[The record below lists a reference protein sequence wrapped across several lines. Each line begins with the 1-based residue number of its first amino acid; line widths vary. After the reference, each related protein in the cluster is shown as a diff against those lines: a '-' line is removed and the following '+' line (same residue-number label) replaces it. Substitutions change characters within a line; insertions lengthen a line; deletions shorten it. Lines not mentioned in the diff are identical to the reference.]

1 MLEKYIKQ
9 LLNENDEVVVPKLG
23 TFVAGYAG
31 SEISGIKVAP
41 PSKKIHFY
49 EKLKSD
55 KNELLRKRVTEAEG
69 ISIFDFQ
76 SELEKMTTKIDDELR
91 NSGSSHISH
100 LGIIKKKPDGSLEFE
115 QDDDNLLDD
124 SFGLPSLERKPLNKR
139 DNQQDD
145 KEDVVVAASNEDEPV
160 FDRDEQKEKSENED
174 TKDDAIYATLGDR
187 LIKDPVEEEERLKK
201 EKEDFI
207 KSTSHVENPPVK
219 KENAPPVINV
229 EQEDEEEEEEEEK
242 SSLVV
247 WLIAIPIL
255 FAFVFLLYIYT
266 DSGAMASVKALLGQ
280 KPATTIVTN
289 ETNTDP
295 VTEVDNSTDATT
307 DNTTTS
313 DNASNTGDNTADN
326 STDNSTDNT
335 TTTDNSVN
343 NGTDPSTEYTGNS
356 ETQPEDIIN
365 DPKNRFYI
373 VIGSFAEIENAR
385 RLRTDLQ
392 GSGVSDAKIVMYP
405 KRGMYRVT
413 VGDQASQREAYNQKN
428 TLGTTY
434 PDMWVLNY

>member
-31 SEISGIKVAP
+31 SEISGIRVAP

-69 ISIFDFQ
+69 ISIADFQ
-76 SELEKMTTKIDDELR
+76 DELEKMTTRIEDELR

-100 LGIIKKKPDGSLEFE
+100 LGIIKKKPDGSLEFI
-115 QDDDNLLDD
+115 QDDENLLDD
-124 SFGLPSLERKPLNKR
+124 SFGLPALERKPLNKR
-139 DNQQDD
+139 ENKPEDTVSSSTDND
-145 KEDVVVAASNEDEPV
+145 V
-160 FDRDEQKEKSENED
+160 FDRDEQKEKVEED
-174 TKDDAIYATLGDR
+174 TDNLKNAAVYASLGDR
-187 LIKDPVEEEERLKK
+187 LIKDPVEEEARIKK
-201 EKEDFI
+201 EKEEFI
-207 KSTSHVENPPVK
+207 KATSHVENPPVK
-219 KENAPPVINV
+219 KETTPPAIEV
-229 EQEDEEEEEEEEK
+229 EREDEEEEEEEK
-242 SSLVV
+242 GSSLVL

-255 FAFVFLLYIYT
+255 FAFAFLLYIYS
-266 DSGAMASVKALLGQ
+266 DPSAMASVKALLGQ
-280 KPATTIVTN
+280 KPTTTIVTN
-289 ETNTDP
+289 DTKTDP
-295 VTEVDNSTDATT
+295 VTEVENTDANLAENSTPTTDETANTQNSTDNSTATT
-307 DNTTTS
+307 DNTT
-313 DNASNTGDNTADN
+313 
-326 STDNSTDNT
+326 NT
-335 TTTDNSVN
+335 TTGNTAN
-343 NGTDPSTEYTGNS
+343 NGTDPATQYTGNS

-385 RLRTDLQ
+385 RLRKDLQ

-413 VGDQASQREAYNQKN
+413 VGDQASEREAYNQKN
-428 TLGTTY
+428 ELGNTY

>member
-31 SEISGIKVAP
+31 SEISGSLVAP
-41 PSKKIHFY
+41 PSKKVHFY

-76 SELEKMTTKIDDELR
+76 VELEKMTNRIDDELR
-91 NSGSSHISH
+91 NSGSSYVSQ
-100 LGIIKKKPDGSLEFE
+100 LGTIKKKPDGSLEFE

-124 SFGLPSLERKPLNKR
+124 AFGLPSLDRKPLNKR
-139 DNQQDD
+139 DNNQDNND
-145 KEDVVVAASNEDEPV
+145 EDTDLVANTDDEPV
-160 FDRDEQKEKSENED
+160 FDRDAQKEKINED
-174 TKDDAIYATLGDR
+174 TEKDAALYATLGDR
-187 LIKDPVEEEERLKK
+187 FAKDPVEEEDRLKK
-201 EKEDFI
+201 EKEGFI
-207 KSTSHVENPPVK
+207 NSTSHVENPPVK
-219 KENAPPVINV
+219 SETAPPVINV
-229 EQEDEEEEEEEEK
+229 EEEEEEEEER
-242 SSLVV
+242 SSIVA

-255 FAFVFLLYIYT
+255 FAFAFLLYILS
-266 DSGAMASVKALLGQ
+266 DPSAMASVKALLGQ

-289 ETNTDP
+289 DTNTDP
-295 VTEVDNSTDATT
+295 VTEVDNSTDETADASNSTDGIDNDNTENNTDTDNAT
-307 DNTTTS
+307 DNT
-313 DNASNTGDNTADN
+313 A
-326 STDNSTDNT
+326 
-335 TTTDNSVN
+335 N
-343 NGTDPSTEYTGNS
+343 NGTDPSTEYTSNS

-365 DPKNRFYI
+365 NAKNRFYI

-385 RLRTDLQ
+385 KLRSDLQ
-392 GSGVSDAKIVMYP
+392 GSGVSNAKIVMYP

-428 TLGTTY
+428 TLGNTY

>member
-31 SEISGIKVAP
+31 SEISGIRVAP

-69 ISIFDFQ
+69 ISISDFQ
-76 SELEKMTTKIDDELR
+76 DELGKMVTKVEDELR
-91 NSGSSHISH
+91 NSGSSSINH
-100 LGIIKKKPDGSLEFE
+100 LGVIKKKPDGSLDFE
-115 QDDDNLLDD
+115 QDDDNFLDD

-139 DNQQDD
+139 ENNQESND
-145 KEDVVVAASNEDEPV
+145 ENTENVVVAATDESI
-160 FDRDEQKEKSENED
+160 FDRDAQKETVENDD
-174 TKDDAIYATLGDR
+174 TVKDAVVYASLADR
-187 LIKDPVEEEERLKK
+187 FVKDPVEEEARLKK

-207 KSTSHVENPPVK
+207 KSTSHVQNPPVK
-219 KENAPPVINV
+219 KETAPPVINV
-229 EQEDEEEEEEEEK
+229 EEEEEEEEEK
-242 SSLVV
+242 ASSLVL
-247 WLIAIPIL
+247 WLIAIPIF
-255 FAFVFLLYIYT
+255 FAFAFLLYIYT

-280 KPATTIVTN
+280 KPVTTIV
-289 ETNTDP
+289 TNTDP
-295 VTEVDNSTDATT
+295 VTTVDNTTDGTAENT
-307 DNTTTS
+307 DNTA
-313 DNASNTGDNTADN
+313 DANNTGDVTNGIGDN
-326 STDNSTDNT
+326 STDNATDNT
-335 TTTDNSVN
+335 TGNSAN
-343 NGTDPSTEYTGNS
+343 NGTDPATQYTGNS

-385 RLRTDLQ
+385 RLRKDLQ
-392 GSGVSDAKIVMYP
+392 GSGVSDSKIVMYP

-413 VGDQASQREAYNQKN
+413 VGDQASQREAYNQRNK
-428 TLGTTY
+428 LGTAY

>member
-31 SEISGIKVAP
+31 SEISGIRVAP

-76 SELEKMTTKIDDELR
+76 SELESLTTKIDDQLR
-91 NSGSSHISH
+91 NSGSATISH
-100 LGIIKKKPDGSLEFE
+100 LGTIKKKPDGSLEFE

-139 DNQQDD
+139 DNKQDD
-145 KEDVVVAASNEDEPV
+145 TENIVVAATDE
-160 FDRDEQKEKSENED
+160 FDRDTQKEKTNED
-174 TKDDAIYATLGDR
+174 TDVAKDAAVYASLGDK
-187 LIKDPVEEEERLKK
+187 LMKDPVEEEARLKK
-201 EKEDFI
+201 EKEEFT
-207 KSTSHVENPPVK
+207 KSTSHVENPPAK
-219 KENAPPVINV
+219 KETVPPVINV
-229 EQEDEEEEEEEEK
+229 EEEEEEEEEEG
-242 SSLVV
+242 SSLVL

-266 DSGAMASVKALLGQ
+266 DAGAMASVKALLGQ

-289 ETNTDP
+289 NTDNNP
-295 VTEVDNSTDATT
+295 VTEVDNSIDATADNTNSTDETETGGTDNSSDNSDNTT
-307 DNTTTS
+307 DNTTV
-313 DNASNTGDNTADN
+313 DNTAN
-326 STDNSTDNT
+326 NLA
-335 TTTDNSVN
+335 N
-343 NGTDPSTEYTGNS
+343 NGTDPSTETTGNS
-356 ETQPEDIIN
+356 ENQPEDIIN
-365 DPKNRFYI
+365 EAKNRFYI

-385 RLRTDLQ
+385 KLRTDLK
-392 GSGVSDAKIVMYP
+392 GSGVSDAKVVMYP

-428 TLGTTY
+428 TLGSAY

>member
-31 SEISGIKVAP
+31 SEISGIRVAP

-55 KNELLRKRVTEAEG
+55 KNELLRKRVTDAEG
-69 ISIFDFQ
+69 ISIADFQ
-76 SELEKMTTKIDDELR
+76 EELERMTTKVDDELR

-100 LGIIKKKPDGSLEFE
+100 LGTIKKKPDGSLDFE

-124 SFGLPSLERKPLNKR
+124 SFGLPSLERKPLDKR
-139 DNQQDD
+139 E
-145 KEDVVVAASNEDEPV
+145 KENVVIATDEPV
-160 FDRDEQKEKSENED
+160 FDRDAQKEKTNED
-174 TKDDAIYATLGDR
+174 TDEQKDTAIYASLGDR
-187 LIKDPVEEEERLKK
+187 FAKDPAEEEARLKK
-201 EKEDFI
+201 EKEDLT
-207 KSTSHVENPPVK
+207 KSSSQVENPPAQ
-219 KENAPPVINV
+219 KETIPPVILV
-229 EQEDEEEEEEEEK
+229 EEEEEDEEK
-242 SSLVV
+242 SSLVL

-255 FAFVFLLYIYT
+255 FAFVFLIYIFLN
-266 DSGAMASVKALLGQ
+266 DGAMASLKALVGQ
-280 KPATTIVTN
+280 KPTTTIVTN
-289 ETNTDP
+289 DNNP
-295 VTEVDNSTDATT
+295 VTEVDNNDATT
-307 DNTTTS
+307 DDATDNSDDATNNTADAT
-313 DNASNTGDNTADN
+313 DNTNDNTA
-326 STDNSTDNT
+326 
-335 TTTDNSVN
+335 N

-365 DPKNRFYI
+365 EAKNRFYI

-385 RLRTDLQ
+385 KLRSDLQ
-392 GSGVSDAKIVMYP
+392 GSGVSNAKIVMYP

-413 VGDQASQREAYNQKN
+413 VGDQASQREAYNQRN
-428 TLGTTY
+428 TLGNAY

>member
-31 SEISGIKVAP
+31 SEISGSKVAP

-76 SELEKMTTKIDDELR
+76 KELERMTNKIDDELR

-100 LGIIKKKPDGSLEFE
+100 LGIIKKKPDSSLEFE
-115 QDDDNLLDD
+115 QDDENLLDD

-139 DNQQDD
+139 ENKDEN
-145 KEDVVVAASNEDEPV
+145 VVAATTQEPA
-160 FDRDEQKEKSENED
+160 FDRDAQKEKTDEEKTNEDSENV
-174 TKDDAIYATLGDR
+174 KDAALFATLGDG
-187 LIKDPVEEEERLKK
+187 LIKDPVEEEARLKK

-219 KENAPPVINV
+219 KETSPPVINV
-229 EQEDEEEEEEEEK
+229 EEDEEEEEEEEK
-242 SSLVV
+242 GSSLVL
-247 WLIAIPIL
+247 WLIAIPII

-266 DSGAMASVKALLGQ
+266 NDGAMASVRALLGQ
-280 KPATTIVTN
+280 KPKTTIVTN
-289 ETNTDP
+289 DTNNDP
-295 VTEVDNSTDATT
+295 VTEVDNTDATADNTT
-307 DNTTTS
+307 DNTT
-313 DNASNTGDNTADN
+313 DNTYANSADDTNATDNTA
-326 STDNSTDNT
+326 
-335 TTTDNSVN
+335 N

-385 RLRTDLQ
+385 KLRSDLQ
-392 GSGVSDAKIVMYP
+392 GSGVADSKIVMYP

-413 VGDQASQREAYNQKN
+413 VGDQASQREAYNQRN
-428 TLGTTY
+428 TLGSAY

>member
-31 SEISGIKVAP
+31 SEISGIRVAP

-69 ISIFDFQ
+69 ISIADFQ
-76 SELEKMTTKIDDELR
+76 DELEKLTTKIDDELR

-139 DNQQDD
+139 AN
-145 KEDVVVAASNEDEPV
+145 KEDTTITNETNKESV
-160 FDRDEQKEKSENED
+160 FDKDTQKEHAEEENTND
-174 TKDDAIYATLGDR
+174 VAKDAAIFASLGDR
-187 LIKDPVEEEERLKK
+187 FATDPVEEEARLKK
-201 EKEDFI
+201 EKEDFM
-207 KSTSHVENPPVK
+207 KSTSYVENPPAK
-219 KENAPPVINV
+219 KETAPPVINV
-229 EQEDEEEEEEEEK
+229 EREEEEEEEEEEK
-242 SSLVV
+242 SSSLVL
-247 WLIAIPIL
+247 WLIAIPIF
-255 FAFVFLLYIYT
+255 FAFVFLIYIFN
-266 DSGAMASVKALLGQ
+266 DAEAMASVRALLGQ
-280 KPATTIVTN
+280 KPKTTIVTN
-289 ETNTDP
+289 DTQTDP
-295 VTEVDNSTDATT
+295 VTEVDNSDATADNATTT
-307 DNTTTS
+307 DNTQDTNNT
-313 DNASNTGDNTADN
+313 DNATDNTADN
-326 STDNSTDNT
+326 TNT
-335 TTTDNSVN
+335 AN
-343 NGTDPSTEYTGNS
+343 NGTDPNTEYTGNS

-385 RLRTDLQ
+385 KLRSDLQ
-392 GSGVSDAKIVMYP
+392 ASGVSDSKIVMYP

-413 VGDQASQREAYNQKN
+413 VGDQASQREAYNQRN
-428 TLGTTY
+428 TLGTAY
-434 PDMWVLNY
+434 PDMWILNY

>member
-31 SEISGIKVAP
+31 SEISGIRVAP

-76 SELEKMTTKIDDELR
+76 SELEKMTTRIEDELR
-91 NSGSSHISH
+91 NSGSSTINH
-100 LGIIKKKPDGSLEFE
+100 LGTIKKKPDGSLEFE
-115 QDDDNLLDD
+115 QDDENLLDD
-124 SFGLPSLERKPLNKR
+124 AFGLPSLERKPLNKR
-139 DNQQDD
+139 EG
-145 KEDVVVAASNEDEPV
+145 KEESTENKDVAATNPPV
-160 FDRDEQKEKSENED
+160 FDRDAQKEKINED
-174 TKDDAIYATLGDR
+174 SDITKDAALYATLGDR
-187 LIKDPVEEEERLKK
+187 FAKDPVEEEARLKK

-219 KENAPPVINV
+219 KETVPPVINV
-229 EQEDEEEEEEEEK
+229 EDDEEEEEEEEK
-242 SSLVV
+242 SSSLVI

-255 FAFVFLLYIYT
+255 FAFAFLLYIYT

-289 ETNTDP
+289 DTNTDP
-295 VTEVDNSTDATT
+295 VTEVDNSAETADNTTSTDATDNTNNTDGSSDNVADNTNNAT
-307 DNTTTS
+307 DNT
-313 DNASNTGDNTADN
+313 A
-326 STDNSTDNT
+326 
-335 TTTDNSVN
+335 N
-343 NGTDPSTEYTGNS
+343 NGKDPATEYTGNS

-385 RLRTDLQ
+385 RLRKDLQ
-392 GSGVSDAKIVMYP
+392 GSGVSDSKIVMYP

-413 VGDQASQREAYNQKN
+413 VGDQASQREAYNQRN
-428 TLGTTY
+428 TLGNTY

>member
-31 SEISGIKVAP
+31 SEISGIRVAP

-55 KNELLRKRVTEAEG
+55 KNELLRKRVTEAEQ
-69 ISIFDFQ
+69 ISIADFQ
-76 SELEKMTTKIDDELR
+76 EELERMTTKIEDELR

-115 QDDDNLLDD
+115 QDDENLLDD
-124 SFGLPSLERKPLNKR
+124 SFGLPSIERKPLNKR
-139 DNQQDD
+139 ESRENKNNTDSE
-145 KEDVVVAASNEDEPV
+145 KVFVAATNIEEPI
-160 FDRDEQKEKSENED
+160 FDRDAQKEKTLHEESTRD
-174 TKDDAIYATLGDR
+174 IAKDAALYSSLGNN
-187 LIKDPVEEEERLKK
+187 LIKDPVEEEARLRK
-201 EKEDFI
+201 EKEDFL
-207 KSTSHVENPPVK
+207 KATKHVENPPMK
-219 KENAPPVINV
+219 KETPPPAIHV
-229 EQEDEEEEEEEEK
+229 EEEEEEEEEK
-242 SSLVV
+242 GSSLVL
-247 WLIAIPIL
+247 WLIAIPII
-255 FAFVFLLYIYT
+255 FAFAFLLYIYT
-266 DSGAMASVKALLGQ
+266 DPGAMASVKALLGQ
-280 KPATTIVTN
+280 KPKSTIVTN
-289 ETNTDP
+289 STNDA
-295 VTEVDNSTDATT
+295 VTEVDNTKATADDTAINADDAT
-307 DNTTTS
+307 DNTDNTN
-313 DNASNTGDNTADN
+313 DNAADNTANN
-326 STDNSTDNT
+326 STD
-335 TTTDNSVN
+335 
-343 NGTDPSTEYTGNS
+343 PATEYTSNS

-385 RLRTDLQ
+385 RLRRDLQ
-392 GSGVSDAKIVMYP
+392 GSGVTDSKIVMYP

-428 TLGTTY
+428 TLGNTY